1 MSISLTLI
9 IVRLFTFGA
18 LRSSW
23 RVVCLI
29 AAGPSNASVCIIVTT
44 YLFSLSL

>member
-1 MSISLTLI
+1 MFISLTLI

-23 RVVCLI
+23 LVVCLI
-29 AAGPSNASVCIIVTT
+29 AAGRLHTSVCIIAIMC
-44 YLFSLSL
+44 